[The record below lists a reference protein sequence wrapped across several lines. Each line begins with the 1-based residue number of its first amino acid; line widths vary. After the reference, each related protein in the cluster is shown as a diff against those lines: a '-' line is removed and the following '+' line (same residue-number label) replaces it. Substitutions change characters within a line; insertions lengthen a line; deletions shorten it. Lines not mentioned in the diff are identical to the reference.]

1 MHNKGGGVHL
11 KHFFYE
17 KICTLEKKLVP
28 LHPKNCLPCDNN
40 EAAALLLL
48 FKDRHQTLFPPF
60 PFYLHIFLVKIQ
72 IAQFEVRQF
81 TDTQSA

>member
-28 LHPKNCLPCDNN
+28 LHPKNCLPCNN
-40 EAAALLLL
+40 DEAAALLLL
-48 FKDRHQTLFPPF
+48 FKTRRFF
-60 PFYLHIFLVKIQ
+60 K
-72 IAQFEVRQF
+72 VRRNSINLKK
-81 TDTQSA
+81 D